1 MWTRNSLRDSVTYV
15 KEAAKVQLDGL
26 EVDSKSA
33 ADSNSDGDREGN
45 DEDDGDSKSWRDGQ
59 GDFL

>member
-1 MWTRNSLRDSVTYV
+1 MWTRNSLHDSVTDV